1 MSIINLVE
9 VYFREFSVEE
19 NNNVTCLGDET
30 PKRLNNQDN
39 FSNKLWLE
47 EREQELEWFVGFSE
61 AESLFF
67 ISKSGALSFKIELH
81 WDDRQTLL
89 YIKNLLSELE
99 GRDVGVIVDSKDNH
113 ESYFTVAKFKDIQ
126 EIIIPIFKKYSFTSS
141 KYLDFNDF
149 SLAAE
154 ILLF

>member
-1 MSIINLVE
+1 
-9 VYFREFSVEE
+9 
-19 NNNVTCLGDET
+19 
-30 PKRLNNQDN
+30 
-39 FSNKLWLE
+39 
-47 EREQELEWFVGFSE
+47 
-61 AESLFF
+61 
-67 ISKSGALSFKIELH
+67 
-81 WDDRQTLL
+81 L